1 MSSQNVLDRY
11 WPVPESGCWIYDGYW
26 HPKNGYGAAPS
37 GKRGKKLGAHRVFY
51 AAHVGEIPPG
61 MFVCHKCDTPQ
72 CVNPDHLFVGTLRDN
87 HADRARKGRYDG
99 AMNPNYKHG
108 RYARANGM
116 RKAKHARVKGGAA

>member
-1 MSSQNVLDRY
+1 MSRQNVLDRY

-51 AAHVGEIPPG
+51 AAHVGEIPHG

-108 RYARANGM
+108 RYVGGTGM
-116 RKAKHARVKGGAA
+116 RKAKRARAQGGAA